1 MFEDLQDGLVG
12 ELGVEQC
19 RALELGEPSFAG
31 VAVKKSVVVRGERST
46 DRKVPGPT
54 LAVEPTLG
62 ILATEER
69 EVMAAVHNGKILLVW
84 T

>member
-1 MFEDLQDGLVG
+1 MFEDLQDRLVG
-12 ELGVEQC
+12 ELGVEQG
-19 RALELGEPSFAG
+19 RALELREPSFAG
-31 VAVKKSVVVRGERST
+31 AAVKKSVVLRSERST
-46 DRKVPGPT
+46 DRKIPSPT

-69 EVMAAVHNGKILLVW
+69 ELIAAVHNGKILGW